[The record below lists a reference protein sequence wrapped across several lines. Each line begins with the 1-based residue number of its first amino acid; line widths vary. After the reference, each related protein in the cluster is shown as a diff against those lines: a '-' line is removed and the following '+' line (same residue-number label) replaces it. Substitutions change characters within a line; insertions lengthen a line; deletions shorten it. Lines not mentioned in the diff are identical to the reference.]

1 MTQSTIALTLGN
13 ITIRQ
18 QNGLFS
24 LNDLHKAAGGEAKH
38 QPALFMRME
47 QTQALITEI
56 GNSTDSQSFKTKE
69 GRNGGTYA
77 CRELVIAY
85 AAWISAAFHL
95 KVIRVFLAVTAPQ
108 PTPYTVQPGD
118 TLNEAQQIA
127 LRTLLESNVKRLPQE
142 KQAAAMV
149 GGWSKLKAHFGVP
162 YRQIPA
168 SEFTEA
174 LSIIARHVSQWEVLD
189 APQQA
194 QPAIDPLNA
203 QALAAASKQANEY
216 FDAARQGKYLQ
227 QPTAFP
233 PEVLCGLL
241 AQAMLQQRFMLSF
254 DRCTGRMNFKPVPD
268 DAYVLSWQQFARA
281 VVTNDIDPSNAELAD
296 LASACNRRLAQ
307 RLAA

>member
-1 MTQSTIALTLGN
+1 MSAITLAIGD
-13 ITIRQ
+13 ITVRQ
-18 QNGLFS
+18 HNGLFS
-24 LNDLHKAAGGEAKH
+24 LNDLHKASGGNPGQRPGE
-38 QPALFMRME
+38 FMRNQ
-47 QTQALITEI
+47 QTKELVEEI
-56 GNSTDSQSFKTKE
+56 SNAGISAFESRKGNS
-69 GRNGGTYA
+69 GGTYA

-95 KVIRVFLAVTAPQ
+95 KVIRVFLAVAAPQ

-127 LRTLLESNVKRLPQE
+127 LRALLESNVKRLPQE

-189 APQQA
+189 TPQQT
-194 QPAIDPLNA
+194 QPAIDPFNT
-203 QALAAASKQANEY
+203 QAMAAASKQAREY
-216 FDAARQGKYLQ
+216 FDAARQGKYTDA
-227 QPTAFP
+227 TAIP

-241 AQAMLQQRFMLSF
+241 AQAMLEQRFMLSF
-254 DRCTGRMNFKPVPD
+254 DRDTGRMNIKPVPD

-281 VVTNDIDPSNAELAD
+281 VVTSDVTATSAELAE
-296 LASACNRRLAQ
+296 LASACNHRLAQ

>member
-1 MTQSTIALTLGN
+1 MTQSIQALTVGN
-13 ITIRQ
+13 IAVRQ
-18 QNGLFS
+18 HAGLFC
-24 LNDLHKAAGGEAKH
+24 LNDLHRAAGSEKRH
-38 QPALFMRME
+38 QPSDFIRID
-47 QTQALITEI
+47 QTQALIEELKAENLPTVETVI
-56 GNSTDSQSFKTKE
+56 GKGKAQ
-69 GRNGGTYA
+69 GTYA

-108 PTPYTVQPGD
+108 PAPYTVQPSD
-118 TLNEAQQIA
+118 TLNEPQQTA

-189 APQQA
+189 TPQQT

-203 QALAAASKQANEY
+203 QAMAAASKQANEY
-216 FDAARQGKYLQ
+216 FDAARQGQYLQ
-227 QPTAFP
+227 PAVVQAA
-233 PEVLCGLL
+233 CGL
-241 AQAMLQQRFMLSF
+241 RIS
-254 DRCTGRMNFKPVPD
+254 
-268 DAYVLSWQQFARA
+268 
-281 VVTNDIDPSNAELAD
+281 
-296 LASACNRRLAQ
+296 
-307 RLAA
+307 

>member
-1 MTQSTIALTLGN
+1 MSQPIALTLGN
-13 ITIRQ
+13 ITVRQ
-18 QNGLFS
+18 HNGLFS
-24 LNDLHKAAGGEAKH
+24 LNDLHKASGGEENFKPAFFLRNDQAK
-38 QPALFMRME
+38 
-47 QTQALITEI
+47 ALIAEI
-56 GNSTDSQSFKTKE
+56 AKGADLHLFLNTTK
-69 GRNGGTYA
+69 GRNGSTYA

-127 LRTLLESNVKRLPQE
+127 LRALLESNVKRLPQE

-174 LSIIARHVSQWEVLD
+174 LSIIARHVAQWELVD

-194 QPAIDPLNA
+194 QPAIDPFNA
-203 QALAAASKQANEY
+203 QAMAAASKQANEY
-216 FDAARQGKYLQ
+216 FDAARQGKYTDA
-227 QPTAFP
+227 TAIP

-241 AQAMLQQRFMLSF
+241 AQAMLEQRFMLSF
-254 DRCTGRMNFKPVPD
+254 DRDTGRMNFKPVPD

>member
-1 MTQSTIALTLGN
+1 MTQSAIALTLGN

-47 QTQALITEI
+47 QTKALIEEI
-56 GNSTDSQSFKTKE
+56 SSSTKSQSLVFETVLGKGKAQ
-69 GRNGGTYA
+69 GTYA

-95 KVIRVFLAVTAPQ
+95 KVIRVFLAVAAPQ
-108 PTPYTVQPGD
+108 ATPYTVQPGD
-118 TLNEAQQIA
+118 TLNEAQQIT
-127 LRTLLESNVKRLPQE
+127 LRAMLESNVKRLPQE

-174 LSIIARHVSQWEVLD
+174 LSIIARHVSQWELVD

-194 QPAIDPLNA
+194 QPA
-203 QALAAASKQANEY
+203 
-216 FDAARQGKYLQ
+216 
-227 QPTAFP
+227 
-233 PEVLCGLL
+233 
-241 AQAMLQQRFMLSF
+241 
-254 DRCTGRMNFKPVPD
+254 
-268 DAYVLSWQQFARA
+268 
-281 VVTNDIDPSNAELAD
+281 IDPSNAELAD